1 MSGAPDTLFDFHTG
15 RRLQTEFLEAV
26 LAVSR
31 EKDVRLGLDDRTHGA
46 PAADPE
52 TGEPDVALI
61 EPIELDRWTSIEKR
75 DVMSR
80 FLAMPTAAAAIERI
94 DPTPEPAPAPAA
106 EEQKQ
111 LDKVMKFFG

>member
-1 MSGAPDTLFDFHTG
+1 MAWRCRFLTARRSQDGRVIAEKSFSEELSGAPDTLFDFHTG

-61 EPIELDRWTSIEKR
+61 EPIELDRWTS
-75 DVMSR
+75 
-80 FLAMPTAAAAIERI
+80 LAVHKSNVAARLAATAES
-94 DPTPEPAPAPAA
+94 
-106 EEQKQ
+106 
-111 LDKVMKFFG
+111 

>member
-1 MSGAPDTLFDFHTG
+1 MAWRCRFLTARRSQDGRVIAEKSFSEELSGAPDTLFDFHTG

-61 EPIELDRWTSIEKR
+61 EPIELDRWTS
-75 DVMSR
+75 
-80 FLAMPTAAAAIERI
+80 LAVYKSNVAARLAATAES
-94 DPTPEPAPAPAA
+94 
-106 EEQKQ
+106 
-111 LDKVMKFFG
+111 